1 MPSSFK
7 SIYICQGDI
16 GFFSRDKKTYGMF
29 ITFVNTY
36 STHVFACP
44 VSNTKMSSLVEAVG
58 QMLKVTRPPPPP
70 LPPPTPLPPHK
81 RMMGKFDMVYRRS
94 TREFKKMF
102 QSFFSH
108 SSR

>member
-58 QMLKVTRPPPPP
+58 QMLKVTP
-70 LPPPTPLPPHK
+70 PPPTPPPPHK

>member
-58 QMLKVTRPPPPP
+58 QMLKVIHP
-70 LPPPTPLPPHK
+70 LPPPTPPPPQK

>member
-58 QMLKVTRPPPPP
+58 QMLKVTPPPPP
-70 LPPPTPLPPHK
+70 TPPPPHK

>member
-16 GFFSRDKKTYGMF
+16 GFFSLDKKTYGMF

-70 LPPPTPLPPHK
+70 IPPPPPPTK

-94 TREFKKMF
+94 TREFKRNV
-102 QSFFSH
+102 SELFFS
-108 SSR
+108 

>member
-58 QMLKVTRPPPPP
+58 QMLKVIPP
-70 LPPPTPLPPHK
+70 LPPPPQK

>member
-58 QMLKVTRPPPPP
+58 QMLKVIPP
-70 LPPPTPLPPHK
+70 LPPPTPPPPHK

>member
-58 QMLKVTRPPPPP
+58 QMLKVIPP
-70 LPPPTPLPPHK
+70 LPPPTPPPPQK
-81 RMMGKFDMVYRRS
+81 RMMGKFDTVYRRS
-94 TREFKKMF
+94 TREFKKNV
-102 QSFFSH
+102 SELFFS
-108 SSR
+108 

>member
-58 QMLKVTRPPPPP
+58 QMLKVTPPPPSPPPPP
-70 LPPPTPLPPHK
+70 QK

>member
-58 QMLKVTRPPPPP
+58 QMLLKVTRVFFKPPSPFPPPPP
-70 LPPPTPLPPHK
+70 T
-81 RMMGKFDMVYRRS
+81 GG
-94 TREFKKMF
+94 
-102 QSFFSH
+102 
-108 SSR
+108 

>member
-58 QMLKVTRPPPPP
+58 QMLKVTRVFFKPPPPF
-70 LPPPTPLPPHK
+70 PPHR
-81 RMMGKFDMVYRRS
+81 RMMGKFKMVYRS
-94 TREFKKMF
+94 TIFLSGGKLYTKE
-102 QSFFSH
+102 S
-108 SSR
+108 

>member
-58 QMLKVTRPPPPP
+58 QMLKVTPPPPP
-70 LPPPTPLPPHK
+70 PTPPPPHK

>member
-58 QMLKVTRPPPPP
+58 QMLKVTPPP
-70 LPPPTPLPPHK
+70 LPPPTPPPPQK

-94 TREFKKMF
+94 TREFKKNV
-102 QSFFSH
+102 SELFFS
-108 SSR
+108 

>member
-58 QMLKVTRPPPPP
+58 QMLKVTPPPPP
-70 LPPPTPLPPHK
+70 PTPPPPQK

>member
-58 QMLKVTRPPPPP
+58 QMLKVTPP
-70 LPPPTPLPPHK
+70 LPPPTPPPPHK

>member
-44 VSNTKMSSLVEAVG
+44 VSNTKMLSLVEAVG

-70 LPPPTPLPPHK
+70 IPPPPPPTK
-81 RMMGKFDMVYRRS
+81 RMMGKFDTVYRRS
-94 TREFKKMF
+94 TREFKKNV
-102 QSFFSH
+102 SELFFS
-108 SSR
+108 

>member
-58 QMLKVTRPPPPP
+58 QMLKVTPPQ
-70 LPPPTPLPPHK
+70 K

>member
-58 QMLKVTRPPPPP
+58 QMLKVTPPPS
-70 LPPPTPLPPHK
+70 PPTPPPPHK